1 VTDDP
6 LTALRDLEAKLRD
19 SHSRAALDAI
29 QRFSEQLKSATER
42 LSVFNADRAIVREP
56 ILSDETRAL
65 GFDQP
70 EDDFTFLQGD
80 VVVTESAYFLGE
92 RITGFPKYVLLSSS
106 CDLVPTRREVA
117 SLLRVSEI
125 RRSDP
130 EAKASLSLL
139 LRFKRSSSMYLPRL
153 PVDDAEVICNVI
165 NFDGICQ
172 IRSSDLAL
180 ANRLASLSLVG
191 WRIFAAFS
199 RVVVARANPREA
211 EMRSSLEQNLFTI

>member
-1 VTDDP
+1 MTDDP
-6 LTALRDLEAKLRD
+6 LTALRGLEAKLRD
-19 SHSRAALDAI
+19 SHSRVALDAI
-29 QRFSEQLKSATER
+29 QGFSEQLKSTTER

-80 VVVTESAYFLGE
+80 VVATESAYFLGE
-92 RITGFPKYVLLSSS
+92 RISGFPKYVLLSSS

-139 LRFKRSSSMYLPRL
+139 LRFKRSSSMYLPLL
-153 PVDDAEVICNVI
+153 PADDAGVICNVI

-199 RVVVARANPREA
+199 RVVVARANPRET

>member
-6 LTALRDLEAKLRD
+6 LTALRGLEEKLRD
-19 SHSRAALDAI
+19 SHSRVALDAI
-29 QRFSEQLKSATER
+29 QEFSEQLKSTAER
-42 LSVFNADRAIVREP
+42 LNVFNADRAIVREP

-80 VVVTESAYFLGE
+80 VVATESAYFLGE
-92 RITGFPKYVLLSSS
+92 RISGFPKYVLLSSS

-130 EAKASLSLL
+130 EAKATLSLL
-139 LRFKRSSSMYLPRL
+139 LRFKRSSSMYLPAL
-153 PVDDAEVICNVI
+153 PVDDAGVICNAI

-199 RVVVARANPREA
+199 RVVVARANPRET
-211 EMRSSLEQNLFTI
+211 EMRSSLERNLFTI

>member
-6 LTALRDLEAKLRD
+6 LTALRGLEAKLRD
-19 SHSRAALDAI
+19 SHSRVALDAI
-29 QRFSEQLKSATER
+29 QGFSEQLKSTTER

-80 VVVTESAYFLGE
+80 VVATESAYFLGE
-92 RITGFPKYVLLSSS
+92 RISGFPKYVLLSSS

-139 LRFKRSSSMYLPRL
+139 LRFKRSNSMYLPAL
-153 PVDDAEVICNVI
+153 PADDAGVICNVI

-199 RVVVARANPREA
+199 RVVVARANPRET

>member
-1 VTDDP
+1 MTDDP
-6 LTALRDLEAKLRD
+6 LTALRGLEAKLRD
-19 SHSRAALDAI
+19 SHSRVALDAI
-29 QRFSEQLKSATER
+29 QGFSDQLKSTTER

-80 VVVTESAYFLGE
+80 VVATESAYFLGE
-92 RITGFPKYVLLSSS
+92 RISGFPKYVLLSSS

-130 EAKASLSLL
+130 EAKAILSLL
-139 LRFKRSSSMYLPRL
+139 LRFKRSSSMYLPAL
-153 PVDDAEVICNVI
+153 PVDDAGVICNAI
-165 NFDGICQ
+165 NFDGA
-172 IRSSDLAL
+172 RSGQVIWRSPIASRHYHWLVG
-180 ANRLASLSLVG
+180 ASLLP
-191 WRIFAAFS
+191 S
-199 RVVVARANPREA
+199 RA
-211 EMRSSLEQNLFTI
+211 

>member
-1 VTDDP
+1 MTDDP
-6 LTALRDLEAKLRD
+6 LTALRGLEAKLRD
-19 SHSRAALDAI
+19 SHSRVALDAI
-29 QRFSEQLKSATER
+29 QGFSDQLKSTTER

-80 VVVTESAYFLGE
+80 VVATESAYFLGE
-92 RITGFPKYVLLSSS
+92 RISGFPKYVLLRSS

-130 EAKASLSLL
+130 EAKAILSLL
-139 LRFKRSSSMYLPRL
+139 LRFKRSSSPRTSSRRRRGDL
-153 PVDDAEVICNVI
+153 QCN
-165 NFDGICQ
+165 Q
-172 IRSSDLAL
+172 L
-180 ANRLASLSLVG
+180 
-191 WRIFAAFS
+191 
-199 RVVVARANPREA
+199 
-211 EMRSSLEQNLFTI
+211 